1 MTTESRMQ
9 EIPGA
14 AGEGTDD
21 AVSGIRESGY
31 SPLIPAWGW
40 AAPDAIQLRRWLDL
54 LSKPVATDTGA
65 GSPPKSYRDVLD
77 DLRKATGLEIM
88 PVKRFDPAADKKMVV
103 AETRAI
109 VKNALAELFPDG
121 LVFDPIDVEIRTDQ
135 DHDEYLNIHIVFEG
149 ESGKITPDLSGG
161 LIRHIRPQ
169 LAELGFPGV
178 PCWSFVE
185 KSEWVEYFQSK
196 RNGPARTD

>member
-1 MTTESRMQ
+1 MTTDRRMQ
-9 EIPGA
+9 ESSGM
-14 AGEGTDD
+14 AGEGMDD

-40 AAPDAIQLRRWLDL
+40 AAPDAIQLRRWLEL
-54 LSKPVATDTGA
+54 LSKPIAADTDA

-109 VKNALAELFPDG
+109 VKSALAEFFPDG
-121 LVFDPIDVEIRTDQ
+121 FVFGPIEVEIKTHQ
-135 DHDEYLNIHIVFEG
+135 DGDEYLDILVVFEG
-149 ESGKITPDLSGG
+149 DRETFTFHRRMDFSTA
-161 LIRHIRPQ
+161 IRPG
-169 LAELGFPGV
+169 LAELGYPGFPSM
-178 PCWSFVE
+178 WFVE
-185 KSEWVEYFQSK
+185 KSAWVKHYQSK
-196 RNGPARTD
+196 LNGPAGTD

>member
-1 MTTESRMQ
+1 MTTERGMQ

-149 ESGKITPDLSGG
+149 DRETLTYRRRMDL
-161 LIRHIRPQ
+161 IDQIRPQ
-169 LAELGFPGV
+169 LAEIGFPGI
-178 PCWSFVE
+178 PRWAFVK
-185 KSEWVEYFQSK
+185 KSEWVEYYQSK
-196 RNGPARTD
+196 RFEPARTD

>member
-1 MTTESRMQ
+1 MTTDRRMQ
-9 EIPGA
+9 ESSGM
-14 AGEGTDD
+14 AGEGMDD

-40 AAPDAIQLRRWLDL
+40 AAPDAIQLRRWLEL
-54 LSKPVATDTGA
+54 LSKPIAADTDA

-77 DLRKATGLEIM
+77 DLRKATGIDIM
-88 PVKRFDPAADKKMVV
+88 PVKRFDPAEVSNMVV
-103 AETRAI
+103 ENARAI
-109 VKNALAELFPDG
+109 VKDGLAELFPDD
-121 LVFDPIDVEIRTDQ
+121 VIFDPIDVEISTDQ
-135 DHDEYLNIHIVFEG
+135 DGDKYLKIYIVFEG
-149 ESGKITPDLSGG
+149 ESGKITPDLSGS

-169 LAELGFPGV
+169 LTELGFPGV

-196 RNGPARTD
+196 RNGPAGTD